1 MKKNGNGIGCKM
13 KKRYDNRFGIGEKK
27 RKDAV
32 WEEICLYF
40 RHFLKGGKNIACI
53 VDVAAGYCGFINH
66 IPCNCRKY
74 ALDVNPDVK
83 KYAGKGVNALVGK
96 VEYLGRHF
104 GEGTVSLFFM
114 SNLLEHLTKD
124 SISHLLE
131 LEYRLL
137 EKGGQ
142 VWILTPNIRYVGGK
156 YWDFYDHITPVTEKA
171 IIEEAKLAG
180 YEIKTC
186 IPRFLPFTTK
196 SSFPQSRW
204 IVRLYL
210 RLMPL
215 SGKIFGEQSFLI
227 LLKP

>member
-1 MKKNGNGIGCKM
+1 MTTGLGLVRKKGRMLFG
-13 KKRYDNRFGIGEKK
+13 KKSACIFDI
-27 RKDAV
+27 
-32 WEEICLYF
+32 
-40 RHFLKGGKNIACI
+40 FLRGGGKNIACI

-156 YWDFYDHITPVTEKA
+156 YWDFM
-171 IIEEAKLAG
+171 
-180 YEIKTC
+180 
-186 IPRFLPFTTK
+186 TT
-196 SSFPQSRW
+196 SR
-204 IVRLYL
+204 RLQKK
-210 RLMPL
+210 R
-215 SGKIFGEQSFLI
+215 
-227 LLKP
+227 